1 MIRPFATRSIA
12 LSLCA
17 VLGACAGSGDRY
29 PSLAIRDAERAQGQ
43 FTPATPA
50 PPPVA
55 PVASAGDIASLVASA
70 RQAHGRFLEL
80 RPRTARLVSA
90 ARGGGIDN
98 SARQIALVAL
108 AELTSIRS
116 DTQLPMAELDLLQ
129 AEAATTF
136 APLDVID
143 AAHAEVSAIVSEEDE
158 VLDSLARQLGV

>member
-1 MIRPFATRSIA
+1 M
-12 LSLCA
+12 
-17 VLGACAGSGDRY
+17 
-29 PSLAIRDAERAQGQ
+29 
-43 FTPATPA
+43 
-50 PPPVA
+50 
-55 PVASAGDIASLVASA
+55 ASAGDIASLVASA

-136 APLDVID
+136 APLDAIN
-143 AAHAEVSAIVSEEDE
+143 AARAEVSAMVSEEDE
-158 VLDSLARQLGV
+158 VLDSLARQLGL